1 MSYDPTAAV
10 PPMARIPKSTTA
22 RYSSIC
28 PVCHIYIA
36 CNWSEIVR
44 LPEVLPIHCRDRD
57 RVLPVNIASCND
69 YTRLGNQRTHRIDES
84 AWVHARCY
92 GIGLKISAAYELTA
106 TIPGDDP
113 TYKQVSEQ
121 SSKEICILLDS
132 ARPLGSTGWGDEE
145 DWAPDHD

>member
-69 YTRLGNQRTHRIDES
+69 
-84 AWVHARCY
+84 
-92 GIGLKISAAYELTA
+92 
-106 TIPGDDP
+106 
-113 TYKQVSEQ
+113 
-121 SSKEICILLDS
+121 
-132 ARPLGSTGWGDEE
+132 
-145 DWAPDHD
+145 